1 MSRKPSLVNKLTKGL
16 QVRVNRIIPEK
27 VHAAITSAIKHMIRG
42 VTFGMKFATPDP
54 LAEGTLQDREVRVD
68 ERIKFYSR
76 TASVEGAV
84 TGAGG
89 ILLGLADFPL
99 WLTVKMKML
108 YEIAALY
115 GYDVKDYKERVYLLH
130 IFELT

>member
-1 MSRKPSLVNKLTKGL
+1 MFSTPRSPNHPLRPSYIHHVDDYILQAQTELTAWGNRMSRGPSLLNRLTKGV

-27 VHAAITSAIKHMIRG
+27 IHEAITSAIKQMTRA
-42 VTFGMKFATPDP
+42 VTFGMKFATPEP
-54 LAEGTLQDREVRVD
+54 LDNGTLKEREIRVD

-89 ILLGLADFPL
+89 ILLGLA
-99 WLTVKMKML
+99 
-108 YEIAALY
+108 
-115 GYDVKDYKERVYLLH
+115 
-130 IFELT
+130 